1 MLKQHF
7 IIPKYD
13 WEVDVYYYVTCY
25 HLNEILTKL
34 RSMGCNDDMLE
45 DAYRNMSSCKLN
57 TGLTYSNNKNRHSL
71 IVISTT
77 SEPAQFMNSLF
88 HEHYHLISHIEERF
102 SINPFSEEAA
112 YLAGF
117 VAQRM
122 YPKAKR
128 FLCKCHCN

>member
-1 MLKQHF
+1 MAGMLLNNTA
-7 IIPKYD
+7 
-13 WEVDVYYYVTCY
+13 YYFGIN
-25 HLNEILTKL
+25 NELSYTF
-34 RSMGCNDDMLE
+34 DF
-45 DAYRNMSSCKLN
+45 
-57 TGLTYSNNKNRHSL
+57 
-71 IVISTT
+71 STT

-102 SINPFSEEAA
+102 NINPFSEEAA